1 MASWD
6 SAPLVDDKPTTPAW
20 QSAPVE
26 SERPMPK
33 RSDAKPIS
41 KLERVETGML
51 DPVVGLGQIAG
62 HLGVDRL
69 NQWIDKLGIPGL
81 PKATTMDEAVRTR
94 EAGIKAGQEAAGVTG
109 TDWMR
114 LAGNV
119 ASPVNMLPGAA
130 LAKVPM
136 ASLSAK
142 VAGGA
147 LAGVLGGATA
157 PVTQEGDFLGQKT
170 TQANVGAVTGGTV
183 PGAGAAASR
192 LISPKTAQAVTELR
206 QAGVQLTPGQTAGG
220 MLRAFEEKLKS
231 VPIVGDII
239 KASERRA
246 TEDFNRVAIDRSLA
260 NIGKKL
266 PPSVSVGHDGIAAA
280 DDMIGSAYDS
290 LLSKMKGRIDAP
302 MVAELANLRAMGQAG
317 LPKEKADQLSRII
330 DQEVV
335 GRFTKQGGATG
346 ETLKQIDSKLG
357 GEARRMLRSEDYDVR
372 NMGAA
377 LIEVKNS
384 LRSMLARA
392 NPKEAPELAKIDR
405 AYAEFQRVQVAAAR
419 QGAKDGLF
427 TPAQLRSAVRQL
439 DSTMRK
445 KAFSKGDALMQDLA
459 ESGEKVLSPTIP
471 DSGTAG
477 RAMAAGALANPTMA
491 ALALGPSLPM
501 SLLYSRLGQSV
512 INPLLA
518 SRPSWAPQAAQALQ
532 RGAPYAGV
540 PMATM
545 AGQLSNQP

>member
-1 MASWD
+1 MAAWD
-6 SAPLVDDKPTTPAW
+6 SAPVVENTPAW
-20 QSAPVE
+20 QNAPE
-26 SERPMPK
+26 ANSRSMPK
-33 RSDAKPIS
+33 RSDAKPMTRT
-41 KLERVETGML
+41 ERFGTGML

-81 PKATTMDEAVRTR
+81 PKAVPIDVAVRER

-109 TDWMR
+109 VDWMR

-119 ASPVNMLPGAA
+119 ASPVNFLPGAA
-130 LAKVPM
+130 FAKAPM
-136 ASLSAK
+136 VTMAGK
-142 VAGGA
+142 VAVSA
-147 LAGVLGGATA
+147 LAGGTGAAMA
-157 PVTQEGDFLGQKT
+157 PVTEEGDFLGQKGK
-170 TQANVGAVTGGTV
+170 QVAVGTVTGGALPV
-183 PGAGAAASR
+183 VGAAAAR
-192 LISPKTAQAVTELR
+192 VASPKTSEAVKDLAE
-206 QAGVQLTPGQTAGG
+206 AGVQLTPGQTLGG
-220 MLRAFEEKLKS
+220 AFRAFEEKLKS

-246 TEDFNRVAIDRSLA
+246 TEDFNRVAINRSLA
-260 NIGKKL
+260 NIGQKL
-266 PPSVSVGHDGIAAA
+266 PASVPVGHEGIAAA

-290 LLSKMKGRIDAP
+290 LLSKIKGRIDKP
-302 MVAELANLRAMGQAG
+302 LVSELAKVRQMGMAG
-317 LPKEKADQLSRII
+317 LPKEKSDQLARII
-330 DQEVV
+330 DQEVI

-357 GEARRMLRSEDYDVR
+357 SEARRMLRSEDYDVR

-392 NPKEAPELAKIDR
+392 NPKEAPALAKIDR

-427 TPAQLRSAVRQL
+427 TPAQLSSAVRQL

-459 ESGEKVLSPTIP
+459 KSGEKVLSPTIP

-477 RAMAAGALANPTMA
+477 RALAAGTLANPAMA
-491 ALALGPSLPM
+491 AAALGPSLPM

-512 INPLLA
+512 VNPLLA
-518 SRPSWAPQAAQALQ
+518 ARPSWAPGAAQAIQ
-532 RGAPYAGV
+532 RGAPYASV
-540 PMATM
+540 PMSAMTGQV
-545 AGQLSNQP
+545 AGQP